1 MGKLFSGREVGR
13 VFAHFSKGCARLFV
27 SLVSFSNSFSNGC
40 VAVSLFSFCNACVVV
55 SSLYPPELVPSEVV
69 RI

>member
-1 MGKLFSGREVGR
+1 MGELFSGREVGR
-13 VFAHFSKGCARLFV
+13 VSALFSNGCARLLV

-40 VAVSLFSFCNACVVV
+40 VAVSLFSFCNGCVVV
-55 SSLYPPELVPSEVV
+55 SSLYPPELVPRGVV

>member
-1 MGKLFSGREVGR
+1 MSLLSFLMV
-13 VFAHFSKGCARLFV
+13 VLGCSV
-27 SLVSFSNSFSNGC
+27 PLVSFSNSFSNGC
-40 VAVSLFSFCNACVVV
+40 VAVSLFSFCNGCVVV